1 MLDTLGA
8 QRHCAVTWIV
18 LCNPI
23 QTTQSV
29 RTVPFH
35 TSTALHL
42 VSQSLLS
49 DPLPFVPV
57 PVPASV
63 VSMSADQQQ
72 FYAKLTDSV
81 RQSLRVDF
89 AQAVEA
95 SYHRVG
101 QELRPGYEQV
111 ADLTQQLAA
120 PQAKIDSLE
129 RLQR

>member
-1 MLDTLGA
+1 
-8 QRHCAVTWIV
+8 
-18 LCNPI
+18 
-23 QTTQSV
+23 
-29 RTVPFH
+29 
-35 TSTALHL
+35 
-42 VSQSLLS
+42 
-49 DPLPFVPV
+49 
-57 PVPASV
+57 
-63 VSMSADQQQ
+63 MSADQQQ